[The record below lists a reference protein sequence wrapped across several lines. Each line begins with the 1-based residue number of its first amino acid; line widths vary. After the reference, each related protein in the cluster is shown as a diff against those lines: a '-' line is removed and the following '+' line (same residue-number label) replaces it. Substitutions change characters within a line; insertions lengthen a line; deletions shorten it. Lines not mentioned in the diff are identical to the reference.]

1 MKTRWFVEQVNYV
14 MANIEPSCLSSS
26 SFVTQYNVFLPAPF
40 ALCTH
45 ISHAL
50 ARKWFACREIRGR
63 GSAIGTGHPALV
75 QGIQVSISPHSNGQ
89 NASHANA
96 SSLTYTSPSAPLLTL
111 NPKHMSRLGQETFD
125 VSHLYRVIIPIF
137 PEYGVG
143 YTSQIRFP
151 PGTKGVF
158 YYHQSPA
165 LPPTAGEMRF
175 RICDEVSQFAKGK
188 DLEIEIG
195 EPWSIPLYKI
205 VKFPY
210 YNKVQDLIL
219 REGFVDPGLIADIEK
234 MAGEGMEPKKKGI
247 AIYDIE
253 QPFVVN
259 LSATSLRLRL
269 NTRTCV
275 RIVRFRPFTIFRAMN
290 GPQFRPFGGA
300 YLLW

>member
-1 MKTRWFVEQVNYV
+1 MKTRWSEEQVNYV
-14 MANIEPSCLSSS
+14 MVNIEPCLSSP

-45 ISHAL
+45 LSHFSH
-50 ARKWFACREIRGR
+50 RIWFACREIRSR
-63 GSAIGTGHPALV
+63 GSGTGHPTLV
-75 QGIQVSISPHSNGQ
+75 QGIQVSNSPHSNGQ
-89 NASHANA
+89 NAAHVNA
-96 SSLTYTSPSAPLLTL
+96 SSPTYTSPSAPLLTL
-111 NPKHMSRLGQETFD
+111 NPKHMSHMGQETFD
-125 VSHLYRVIIPIF
+125 VSHLYRVMVPIF

-158 YYHQSPA
+158 YYHQPPA
-165 LPPTAGEMRF
+165 LPPIAGEMRF
-175 RICDEVSQFAKGK
+175 RICANVSQFAKGR

-205 VKFPY
+205 VKTSC
-210 YNKVQDLIL
+210 YNNIQDQIL
-219 REGFVDPGLIADIEK
+219 KEGLVDPGLVADIEK
-234 MAGEGMEPKKKGI
+234 ITGERTEPQKKGT

-275 RIVRFRPFTIFRAMN
+275 RIVKFRPFTIFRAKN
-290 GPQFRPFGGA
+290 GPQFRPFTGA
-300 YLLW
+300 YRL